1 MRNSKSPLHQIEWY
15 RVVLDEGQSL
25 LNLMIHVNAQTQ
37 TAHVIRHRLTRQYQA
52 VMSLSSCIRWCLTGT
67 PIQNSID
74 DAHALVQFLRTPPLD
89 SLSVWRRLV
98 TDPLRNGEISGLNT
112 LRQLLG
118 CLCLRRTRDVLVLP
132 NLSLQIRSLTL
143 SQQESMAYN
152 QIKSDLKERIEIA
165 LSGPGQDHTVS
176 SVLQGILRLRSLCN
190 HGLCT
195 KYHMNSITDGS
206 SSSKEESF
214 ALLQLIGE
222 TSCVRCTSRVDTLD
236 EGEGLASGVM
246 TSCAHLICR
255 PCLDRDA
262 VSLVGTVLNCPL
274 CNQATS
280 VQSQLSII
288 DNSALPM
295 KSPDNLQS
303 SDSYVPTKISRLV
316 EEVVDR
322 MNDGKWYVIST
333 TP

>member
-143 SQQESMAYN
+143 SQQESMPYN

-165 LSGPGQDHTVS
+165 LSGPGQDHTIS
-176 SVLQGILRLRSLCN
+176 SVLQGILRLRLLCN
-190 HGLCT
+190 HGVST
-195 KYHMNSITDGS
+195 KYHMDSITHGS

-214 ALLQLIGE
+214 ALLQLIGG
-222 TSCVRCTSRVDTLD
+222 TNCVNCTSRVDSLD
-236 EGEGLASGVM
+236 EGEGLASGVI
-246 TSCAHLICR
+246 TGCSHLVCR
-255 PCLDRDA
+255 SCLDRNA
-262 VSLVGTVLNCPL
+262 VPLVGTVLNCPL

-280 VQSQLSII
+280 AQSQPSVI
-288 DNSALPM
+288 DSLALPM
-295 KSPDNLQS
+295 KSHDQLQS
-303 SDSYVPTKISRLV
+303 WDSYVPTKITRLV

-322 MNDGKWYVIST
+322 MSDGTWYVIPT